1 MILCIYDTEFSD
13 GLNTDNLVNCV
24 SAFNN
29 GLLKIYINICLYI
42 YAETCSIYVLS
53 LYLLSLV
60 SLYLLS
66 LVSLHSYR
74 RSVVSLHSYRRSLVS
89 LHSYRRYPKID
100 QVQIFSYLM
109 TMNKK
114 EFKNNI
120 LSWKLENIINI
131 QYWDMYTLTRILQL
145 LQKSIIY
152 MYIHFDIYM
161 Y

>member
-74 RSVVSLHSYRRSLVS
+74 R
-89 LHSYRRYPKID
+89 YPKID

-120 LSWKLENIINI
+120 LS
-131 QYWDMYTLTRILQL
+131 
-145 LQKSIIY
+145 
-152 MYIHFDIYM
+152 
-161 Y
+161 